1 MSLTPE
7 QLAKIQQK
15 ESTLPDALRRD
26 ALTNYREGYFFVT
39 INTRGYAPILS
50 YISGR
55 ADANDGAED
64 EPRCVYTELGK
75 RGLSGKV
82 LWMFFLFHSIL
93 YLCIMNMLEQ
103 LARIVLPKE
112 ILDNF
117 DIVKIETD
125 ESDIDSMSMT
135 IYLDERMNAYFQ
147 KFEDYES
154 KGFMDAVR
162 ITDFP
167 IRDHKVILVLRRR
180 RWKNKETGET
190 FVDRISVTE
199 SGTRYSKEFA
209 AFLKETYGHIP
220 DDLPY
225 A

>member
-64 EPRCVYTELGK
+64 EPRCVYT
-75 RGLSGKV
+75 GLSGKV
-82 LWMFFLFHSIL
+82 LGMFFLFHSIL

-135 IYLDERMNAYFQ
+135 IYLDERMNAYLQ
-147 KFEDYES
+147 KSDDYES

>member
-75 RGLSGKV
+75 RVMAIWQTVPAYHPGVKIIAAEAMPDHFHGLSGNLVGISINLCKSIQKE
-82 LWMFFLFHSIL
+82 LFI
-93 YLCIMNMLEQ
+93 NDT
-103 LARIVLPKE
+103 P
-112 ILDNF
+112 
-117 DIVKIETD
+117 
-125 ESDIDSMSMT
+125 
-135 IYLDERMNAYFQ
+135 
-147 KFEDYES
+147 
-154 KGFMDAVR
+154 
-162 ITDFP
+162 
-167 IRDHKVILVLRRR
+167 
-180 RWKNKETGET
+180 
-190 FVDRISVTE
+190 
-199 SGTRYSKEFA
+199 
-209 AFLKETYGHIP
+209 
-220 DDLPY
+220 
-225 A
+225 

>member
-1 MSLTPE
+1 MKYSKQPLDYSE
-7 QLAKIQQK
+7 ILDLLA
-15 ESTLPDALRRD
+15 S
-26 ALTNYREGYFFVT
+26 
-39 INTRGYAPILS
+39 
-50 YISGR
+50 
-55 ADANDGAED
+55 
-64 EPRCVYTELGK
+64 
-75 RGLSGKV
+75 RGLIIADRNKAIECLKV
-82 LWMFFLFHSIL
+82 VSYFRLDNYFHPMESDKMAQRKSTGDVFLFHSIL

-103 LARIVLPKE
+103 LARLVLPKE

-135 IYLDERMNAYFQ
+135 IYLDERMNAYLQ
-147 KFEDYES
+147 KSEDYES

>member
-1 MSLTPE
+1 MASLPYPLNRQNNHSRVGMAGMPYPPT
-7 QLAKIQQK
+7 
-15 ESTLPDALRRD
+15 DCR
-26 ALTNYREGYFFVT
+26 
-39 INTRGYAPILS
+39 S
-50 YISGR
+50 YIKINMNTYLTS
-55 ADANDGAED
+55 
-64 EPRCVYTELGK
+64 
-75 RGLSGKV
+75 GLSGKV
-82 LWMFFLFHSIL
+82 LGMFFLFHSIL

-103 LARIVLPKE
+103 LARLVLPKE

-125 ESDIDSMSMT
+125 ESDIDAMSMT
-135 IYLDERMNAYFQ
+135 IHLDERMNAYLQ
-147 KFEDYES
+147 KSEDYES

-190 FVDRISVTE
+190 FVDRISVSE